1 MVRALR
7 RGLGRGLRTIA
18 GHLGFRWFQITGSCY
33 RAVSWNASLS
43 SKMSDTTPQPAPK
56 TPPAARPRAPSNG
69 LFRMLRTVVA
79 LILREIATTYGRSP
93 GGYVWALADPIL
105 GVALLTLVFQY
116 AMGNTS
122 PPVGTSFPLFYASG
136 YVPFMMYHDLANK
149 TAQSLRFSRPLL
161 AYPAVTFV
169 DALIARLILNTMLH
183 VIVFT
188 VLVSGIALIQRI
200 PLVLDVSVVLH
211 SLALAALLGAGIG
224 TLNCFLIM
232 RFPVWERAWAILNR
246 PLFLMSGIFF
256 TYGMMPKVVQD
267 VLWWNPVLH
276 LVGLMR
282 RGIYGVY
289 PADYVS
295 EGYVV
300 TVALITLVA
309 GLLLL
314 WRRYRDL
321 LELG

>member
-1 MVRALR
+1 
-7 RGLGRGLRTIA
+7 
-18 GHLGFRWFQITGSCY
+18 
-33 RAVSWNASLS
+33 
-43 SKMSDTTPQPAPK
+43 MSDSLTHPQRPAPPA
-56 TPPAARPRAPSNG
+56 PPRRPPNG
-69 LFRMLRTVVA
+69 LFRMVRTVAA

-105 GVALLTLVFQY
+105 GVALLTLVFQH
-116 AMGNTS
+116 ALGNTN
-122 PPVGTSFPLFYASG
+122 PLLGTSFPLFYASG
-136 YVPFMMYHDLANK
+136 YLPFQMYHDISNK

-169 DALIARLILNTMLH
+169 DALIARLILNGVLH

-188 VLVSGIALIQRI
+188 VLVGGIAIVQRI
-200 PLVLDVSVVLH
+200 PLVLDVGVVLH
-211 SLALAALLGAGIG
+211 ALGLTVLLGGGIG

-232 RFPVWERAWAILNR
+232 RFPVWERAWSILTR

-256 TYGMMPKVVQD
+256 TYELMPSVVRD

-289 PADYVS
+289 PADYVN

-300 TVALITLVA
+300 TLSLILLVS

-321 LELG
+321 LEMA